1 MGLAN
6 NFPQGNEREILTNS
20 RYESSTLSTA
30 RRDQWWLKRLL
41 RICSPCSNLSLMK

>member
-30 RRDQWWLKRLL
+30 RRDQWWLKDCYEYVPHVLTYL
-41 RICSPCSNLSLMK
+41 

>member
-20 RYESSTLSTA
+20 RYESSTLSTV
-30 RRDQWWLKRLL
+30 
-41 RICSPCSNLSLMK
+41 RIPIETEKVSMNMTPMF